1 MFIYNLG
8 VKIKVAIVEDEI
20 NSLNDLKKLI
30 LGYKDKYSFEYEIYS
45 YFNGLDFL
53 NDYKGQFDVIF
64 LDIEMPKINGMEV
77 AKKIRSLNDSTLII
91 FETNI
96 IQYAIDGYEVQ
107 AFDFLVKPI
116 KEPRFR
122 LTFSRISNELNH
134 KYNEETI
141 TINTKSEILN
151 ILIDDLLY
159 IEVMNHNLFVHTI
172 KETIKIRGQL
182 NAFETKLK
190 NNSFSRCNNP
200 YLVNLKHVKSIKGEY
215 CILDNDEELKISQT
229 KRNSFLSD
237 FANYIGV

>member
-1 MFIYNLG
+1 M
-8 VKIKVAIVEDEI
+8 
-20 NSLNDLKKLI
+20 
-30 LGYKDKYSFEYEIYS
+30 
-45 YFNGLDFL
+45 
-53 NDYKGQFDVIF
+53 
-64 LDIEMPKINGMEV
+64 
-77 AKKIRSLNDSTLII
+77 
-91 FETNI
+91 
-96 IQYAIDGYEVQ
+96 
-107 AFDFLVKPI
+107 
-116 KEPRFR
+116 
-122 LTFSRISNELNH
+122 NH